1 MHETLIFIGYFS
13 LLNNEHQNLLQRG
26 ENCIIKKLCNLPFTY
41 FFDKR
46 LKEILFPTLICATF
60 QNQRSLAIVD
70 QEMDLNTL
78 VKYLDTSIE
87 EELPKII
94 ELEQEELSE
103 QAYSMNSLG
112 HETKPKTR
120 AQSPSASSISSN
132 SA

>member
-1 MHETLIFIGYFS
+1 
-13 LLNNEHQNLLQRG
+13 
-26 ENCIIKKLCNLPFTY
+26 
-41 FFDKR
+41 
-46 LKEILFPTLICATF
+46 
-60 QNQRSLAIVD
+60 
-70 QEMDLNTL
+70 MDLNTL
-78 VKYLDTSIE
+78 VKYLDTNIE